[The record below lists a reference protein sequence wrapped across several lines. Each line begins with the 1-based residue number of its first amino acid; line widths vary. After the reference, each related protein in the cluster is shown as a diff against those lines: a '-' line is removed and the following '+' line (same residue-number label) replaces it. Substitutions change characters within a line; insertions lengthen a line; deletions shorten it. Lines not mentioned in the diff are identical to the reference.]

1 MTGVLIQPLRD
12 KRISI
17 QQEGKGE
24 QQYEVRPLTQEKLKN
39 LSSGQVVVLF
49 IDDKNK
55 VTDVSFTKEKS

>member
-1 MTGVLIQPLRD
+1 VTGVLIQPLRD

-17 QQEGKGE
+17 QQERKGE

-49 IDDKNK
+49 IDDENK